1 MSGPSHAPVFECSV
15 KVRGWEFNG
24 SGATKKAAKTA
35 AAETALKYLDGV
47 QSIDAST
54 GKAPEPSI
62 DIGKYLL
69 S

>member
-1 MSGPSHAPVFECSV
+1 MDLGPP
-15 KVRGWEFNG
+15 RRQ
-24 SGATKKAAKTA
+24 AKTA